1 MAICSFFVLSSRM
14 HCLSMS
20 DIFCQLAAILSM
32 EVAVQMEICT
42 RRTENPIPSDEDRY
56 RKLVAWMDFCK
67 LQSNL
72 CHDIMNEKVY
82 QLYLNDIK
90 SIKEIH
96 QNG

>member
-1 MAICSFFVLSSRM
+1 MVICSFFVLSSRM

-20 DIFCQLAAILSM
+20 DMFCQLAAILSM

-42 RRTENPIPSDEDRY
+42 RRTKNPILSDEDRY

-67 LQSNL
+67 MQSNI
-72 CHDIMNEKVY
+72 CHYVMNEKVY
-82 QLYLNDIK
+82 QLYLSDEK

>member
-1 MAICSFFVLSSRM
+1 M

-20 DIFCQLAAILSM
+20 DMFCRLAAILSM
-32 EVAVQMEICT
+32 EEAVQMVICI
-42 RRTENPIPSDEDRY
+42 RHRENPIPSDEDHY

-67 LQSNL
+67 MQSNL
-72 CHDIMNEKVY
+72 CHNIMNEKVY